1 MTPCQNK
8 YGRRFLVIF
17 LAFLCFSN
25 TSRGSGEVKDTI
37 AASGGKGKA
46 TLNGYISELLSP
58 QYNNL
63 LDQWKTVNYL
73 NQRFNFKWTP
83 ISGLSFT
90 AELRNRLIYNSPGA
104 DTSYYNHWEGFVWH
118 KDQFSLNS
126 MFDRFN
132 LKFIRG
138 KFEITAGRQRIN
150 WGQSFVWNP
159 NDFFN
164 SYSYLDFDYVERP
177 GSDAIRIQYYNS
189 FTSSAE
195 LAAKFD
201 RENKMTAAGLYRFN
215 HAGWDMQFLG
225 GILSSEDAVLG
236 AGFTGNLNS
245 TSIFGEGTYFRPIE
259 NMADTTALLMIDV
272 GCSRTFAN
280 NISLQLEALY
290 ENKEM
295 NIKSLYNFFEAT
307 MDVRRIAFARYN
319 LFGSI
324 SYPLT
329 PLLNGSIAL
338 MWFPDTGGINGF
350 YTGPSLDLS
359 LGNNLGLTLIAQ
371 YFTGNFPDAV
381 TQQLRQQTV
390 LLSFARLKWNF

>member
-1 MTPCQNK
+1 
-8 YGRRFLVIF
+8 
-17 LAFLCFSN
+17 
-25 TSRGSGEVKDTI
+25 
-37 AASGGKGKA
+37 
-46 TLNGYISELLSP
+46 LNGYLSDLLSP
-58 QYNNL
+58 QYNNI

-73 NQRFNFKWTP
+73 NQRLNFNWIP
-83 ISGLSFT
+83 SSGFSFT
-90 AELRNRLIYNSPGA
+90 AQLRTRFIYNQQGP
-104 DTSYYNHWEGFVWH
+104 DTCYYNHWDGFVWQ
-118 KDQFSLNS
+118 KDLYSVNS

-132 LKFIRG
+132 LKFTHR

-159 NDFFN
+159 NDLFN

-177 GSDAIRIQYYNS
+177 GSDAVRIQYYNS
-189 FTSSAE
+189 YTSSAE
-195 LAAKFD
+195 LAAKID
-201 RENKMTAAGLYRFN
+201 RENRVTAAGLYRFN
-215 HAGWDMQFLG
+215 YKGWDIQFLS

-236 AGFTGNLNS
+236 AGFTGNLKS
-245 TSIFGEGTYFRPIE
+245 TSIFGEATYFRPME
-259 NMADTTALLMIDV
+259 NLADTTALFMMDL

-280 NISLQLEALY
+280 NISLQLEGLY
-290 ENKEM
+290 ESKEM

-307 MDVRRIAFARYN
+307 LDVRKIAFAQYN

-329 PLLNGSIAL
+329 PLINGSLAI

-359 LGNNLGLTLIAQ
+359 LGNNVGFTAVVQ